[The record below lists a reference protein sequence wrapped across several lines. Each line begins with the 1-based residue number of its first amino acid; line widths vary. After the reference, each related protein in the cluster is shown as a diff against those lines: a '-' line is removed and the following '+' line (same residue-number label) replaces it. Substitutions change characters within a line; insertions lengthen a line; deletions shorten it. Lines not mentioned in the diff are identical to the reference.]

1 MYCVKCG
8 VQLADGE
15 KKCPLCETVVY
26 HPDFSVD
33 EDCSSF
39 PKNRNPGDR
48 KNHSIWPVAVLSAA
62 FIVPL
67 ITVFMCDLHVNGG
80 ITWAGYV
87 MGALLLTYV
96 IMVLPL
102 WFKNPNPVVFVP
114 ISFAATG
121 GYVLYID
128 LVLKGGWFL
137 SFAFPVVTMLGVYMT
152 AVVALVKYL
161 KRGKLF
167 VFGGLFA
174 VLGLSTLPMEF
185 LANYTFDVARFAGW
199 FVYPMTPLVLL
210 GAFLIFLGIYRPAR
224 DTMTRLFYF

>member
-1 MYCVKCG
+1 MYCIKCG

-26 HPDFSVD
+26 HPDFTVD
-33 EDCSSF
+33 ENESAF
-39 PKNRNPGDR
+39 PKNKYPGER
-48 KNHSIWPVAVLSAA
+48 KKHSVWPIAVLSAA

-67 ITVFMCDLHVNGG
+67 VTVFMCDLHVNGG
-80 ITWAGYV
+80 VTWSGYV

-96 IMVLPL
+96 ILILPW

-114 ISFAATG
+114 VSFVATG

-128 LVLKGGWFL
+128 LVLRGGWFL
-137 SFAFPVVTMLGVYMT
+137 SFAFPVITMLGLYIT

-174 VLGLSTLPMEF
+174 VLGLSALPMEF
-185 LANYTFDVARFAGW
+185 LANVTFDVEKFAGW

-210 GAFLIFLGIYRPAR
+210 GAFLVFLGIYRPAR
-224 DTMTRLFYF
+224 DTMKRLFYF